1 MKAIETTGM
10 IDQKGILKLNKS
22 LNFRNRNVRIIIL
35 VDEKKDEEENSLWLR
50 SISSNPAFDF
60 LKDIEEDIY
69 SLSDGKPFN
78 D

>member
-1 MKAIETTGM
+1 MKAIETTGT

-22 LNFRNRNVRIIIL
+22 LHFRNRKVRIIIL
-35 VDEKKDEEENSLWLR
+35 VDEKNDGEEDSLWLK

-60 LKDIEEDIY
+60 LKDKEEDIY